1 MPNTKS
7 NTKEIN
13 QDINHDKVLL
23 EWKTPEF
30 IPYPRTKTWYI
41 TASIIV
47 FGLLMYAIFTGSI
60 TMLIAFVMIIIL
72 FLLTHNKQPKIL
84 DVQVTELGVKY
95 GKDFYHYNTINSFWI
110 VYHPPFV
117 RIFYLRLGNGKS
129 YKYVKIELNHQ
140 DPVKLRQL
148 LGREIPEIEGMGER
162 GFDII
167 SRLLRLN

>member
-7 NTKEIN
+7 KNTEVN
-13 QDINHDKVLL
+13 PDLNHDKVLL

-41 TASIIV
+41 VASIIV
-47 FGLLMYAIFTGSI
+47 GGLLTYAILTGSI
-60 TMLIAFVMIIIL
+60 TMFIAFAMIIVL

-84 DVQVTELGVKY
+84 DVQITELGVRY
-95 GKDFYHYNTINSFWI
+95 GKDFYHYNAINSFWI
-110 VYHPPFV
+110 VYHPPYV
-117 RIFYLRLGNGKS
+117 RSFYLRLGGKS

-140 DPVKLRQL
+140 NPVELRKLI
-148 LGREIPEIEGMGER
+148 GKEVPEIEGMGER

-167 SRLLRLN
+167 SRLLRIQ